1 MPKKL
6 KGVHVF
12 WPLVQQATWGKVD
25 LVLLQT
31 HLLSVP
37 LPCHNPPLA
46 KTTLVMKTPLQH
58 LLLLY
63 PLTHHPLPSQPTVV
77 PSVNILLTNPLV
89 LCLPFPT
96 PTPMPMTSCLFQ
108 MQMFLL
114 AVRPAQAQSDRRLMV
129 HQPSY
134 QLARNSRSLT
144 IPSRTYWNQRRQ
156 IRDRSDENGQ
166 APLSTEWRWW
176 LLFRSRI
183 APGWANCNDWL
194 LQAWSWCC
202 WCLHVNSNA
211 NAS

>member
-1 MPKKL
+1 MSNPFTDKSIRKIL
-6 KGVHVF
+6 LSS
-12 WPLVQQATWGKVD
+12 PLQQRAGLTMMWHLILCPRNSRACMYFGHRMGLMVQQTTLGKVN

-96 PTPMPMTSCLFQ
+96 PTPVPMTSCLFQ

-114 AVRPAQAQSDRRLMV
+114 TVRLAQAQSDRRLMV

-134 QLARNSRSLT
+134 RLVRNSRSLT
-144 IPSRTYWNQRRQ
+144 IPSRTY
-156 IRDRSDENGQ
+156 
-166 APLSTEWRWW
+166 
-176 LLFRSRI
+176 
-183 APGWANCNDWL
+183 
-194 LQAWSWCC
+194 
-202 WCLHVNSNA
+202 
-211 NAS
+211 